1 MMVIN
6 VNNGVII
13 DALGES
19 NDYYVV
25 YAQYTVKMET
35 SKTFSVAF
43 FEKRGVTVTVCIV
56 FTHSRVVT

>member
-13 DALGES
+13 DALES

-43 FEKRGVTVTVCIV
+43 FEKRGVTVTVYIV

>member
-13 DALGES
+13 DGLES

-43 FEKRGVTVTVCIV
+43 FEKRGLTVTVCIV